1 MAKYLVTGGAGFIG
15 TNLVKEL
22 LLQKHEV
29 VVLDN
34 FACGKKQERIQSGA
48 TYIEADVLDFE
59 AVLQAMDGVDGVFHL
74 ATLPRVL
81 FSVENPLLT
90 HDVNVNGTLNVLL
103 ATRDRGI
110 KRVVFSSSSSTYGDQ
125 GKIPFVED
133 KMVKQPLAPYPLH
146 KLIGE
151 HYCRIFASLYGLETV
166 SLIYFNV
173 YGPYSDPHDAYAL
186 VISRFLQQKKN
197 NEPLTIRGDGE
208 MYRDYTHVL
217 DVVEANILAMTKD
230 SVGKGE
236 TINIGFGKP
245 YSVNQLAQLIGG
257 DIKYIPSVA
266 GEISYTHAD
275 NRKAKRLL
283 GWSPKINLED
293 GIKMLK
299 EELGLD

>member
-1 MAKYLVTGGAGFIG
+1 
-15 TNLVKEL
+15 
-22 LLQKHEV
+22 
-29 VVLDN
+29 
-34 FACGKKQERIQSGA
+34 
-48 TYIEADVLDFE
+48 
-59 AVLQAMDGVDGVFHL
+59 
-74 ATLPRVL
+74 
-81 FSVENPLLT
+81 
-90 HDVNVNGTLNVLL
+90 
-103 ATRDRGI
+103 
-110 KRVVFSSSSSTYGDQ
+110 
-125 GKIPFVED
+125 
-133 KMVKQPLAPYPLH
+133 
-146 KLIGE
+146 
-151 HYCRIFASLYGLETV
+151 
-166 SLIYFNV
+166 
-173 YGPYSDPHDAYAL
+173 
-186 VISRFLQQKKN
+186 
-197 NEPLTIRGDGE
+197 